1 MLKGLD
7 LLDTV
12 AVSELDATSCNSTS
26 QSVFIILPAAL
37 GKPYEALSIAQFI
50 QKPGFFERKF
60 QSTSAIQINRSILV
74 PSYKYLMGY
83 SELKNTRLS
92 KPKRSSS

>member
-1 MLKGLD
+1 MIDAQVVRLLGKVAETGLGT
-7 LLDTV
+7 LQ
-12 AVSELDATSCNSTS
+12 AGANP
-26 QSVFIILPAAL
+26 SVILPAAL
-37 GKPYEALSIAQFI
+37 EKPNETLRNSFKSQDL
-50 QKPGFFERKF
+50 FERKF

-83 SELKNTRLS
+83 SELKNTRLP